1 MVCHCVMGKAYGEI
15 VTPFLT
21 RYTVGFFF
29 SFAQCVGIA
38 QLDFGFLSEGI
49 VPCVATFCLPVGR
62 GEFRIPLCHHFGPEL
77 LIFNGLVSLSG

>member
-38 QLDFGFLSEGI
+38 EL
-49 VPCVATFCLPVGR
+49 V
-62 GEFRIPLCHHFGPEL
+62 FRVFSQKK
-77 LIFNGLVSLSG
+77 LVHI